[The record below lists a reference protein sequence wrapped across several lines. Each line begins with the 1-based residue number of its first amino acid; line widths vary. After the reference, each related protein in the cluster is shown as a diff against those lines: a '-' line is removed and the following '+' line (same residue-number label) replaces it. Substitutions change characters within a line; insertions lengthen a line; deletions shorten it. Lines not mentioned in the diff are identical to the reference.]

1 MDLKMLERA
10 IGLDEDLVYK
20 LDSYDL
26 DERTLKDL
34 KRAYY
39 EDFKDFKESI
49 KKYEDWPFL
58 ALVVYLDLALDTY
71 KAYMDK
77 GIGDAIYIDSMKDL
91 RIWAEDY
98 KKKQGTWGIDELDW
112 LAMSLDLKVIRLGRL
127 QYEKTRAGE
136 DLGPIKECEDFLS
149 VHIAEDGPL
158 KPEGVDESLDL
169 ARAFY
174 ADQGIKYFYCQSWLL
189 SPRLDRVLDE
199 SSNIIKFRNK
209 FTNIDTV
216 FDNPQA
222 EERIFGRV
230 LEDKSLYPEA
240 TSLQRKAKKA
250 IMDGFDLG
258 IGSGYIPF

>member
-20 LDSYDL
+20 LNSYEL
-26 DERTLKDL
+26 DERILKDL
-34 KRAYY
+34 KKTYY
-39 EDFKDFKESI
+39 EDFKAFKEAI
-49 KKYEDWPFL
+49 KKHSDGPFL
-58 ALVVYLDLALDTY
+58 ALVVYLDLALDSY
-71 KAYMDK
+71 KGYMEK
-77 GIGDAIYIDSMKDL
+77 GIDESVYIDSMKDL

-112 LAMSLDLKVIRLGRL
+112 LAMSLNLEVIRLGRL
-127 QYEKTRAGE
+127 QYEKARARE
-136 DLGPIKECEDFLS
+136 NLGPIKEGEDFLS

-158 KPEGVDESLDL
+158 DPEEVDESLDL
-169 ARAFY
+169 ARDFY

-199 SSNIIKFRNK
+199 SSNIIKFRDK

-216 FDNPQA
+216 FDTPQA
-222 EERIFGRV
+222 EERIFGKV
-230 LEDKSLYPEA
+230 LEDKSLYPET

-250 IMDGFDLG
+250 IMDGFDFG